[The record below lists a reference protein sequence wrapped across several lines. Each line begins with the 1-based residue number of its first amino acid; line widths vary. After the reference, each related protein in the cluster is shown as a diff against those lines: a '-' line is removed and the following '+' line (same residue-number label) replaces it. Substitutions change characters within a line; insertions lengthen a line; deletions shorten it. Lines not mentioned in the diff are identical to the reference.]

1 MKHNHVEKTVH
12 PCQFPIELV
21 ERLVLALTK
30 PGDLVVDP
38 YMGVGSAACA
48 AVLHGR
54 RAAGA
59 DIVPHYL
66 QVARDRVKLAL
77 DGRLR
82 RRPLGRAIFQ
92 PGPND
97 RIAQRPAQLS
107 RLNPSQPALFANA

>member
-1 MKHNHVEKTVH
+1 M
-12 PCQFPIELV
+12 
-21 ERLVLALTK
+21 ALTN

-59 DIVPHYL
+59 DIVPDYL
-66 QVARDRVKLAL
+66 QVARERVRLAL

-82 RRPLGRAIFQ
+82 RRPLGRPIYQ

-97 RIAQRPAQLS
+97 RIAQCPNQPS
-107 RLNPSQPALFANA
+107 RLNPSQPALFATA